1 MSRALEE
8 HLRRQFEHSRRF
20 FWHRLR
26 WRAVRKYVPGD
37 APLRLVDVGAGAGL
51 LGEYVTK
58 DRPNVAYEFA
68 EPIESLRADL
78 RQRFGE
84 QADATDRASFGD
96 ARVVTLL
103 DVLEH
108 QEDDRLF
115 FEQLVAKMAPGSQL
129 LLTVPANQRLWS
141 EWDVAL
147 GHFRRYDK
155 ASLAAC
161 CKGLPLDVQEI
172 SYLFPE
178 MVPMGKLRARRSR
191 KGKLEV
197 TEDSAE
203 FPDLPAI
210 ANDVLYG
217 VGSLSLDL
225 RRHSPLGTSV
235 FLAARV
241 RDSAG

>member
-1 MSRALEE
+1 MSQALEG

-26 WRAVRKYVPGD
+26 WKAVRGYVPADG
-37 APLRLVDVGAGAGL
+37 PLRLIDVGAGAGL

-68 EPIESLRADL
+68 EPIESLRTDL

-96 ARVVTLL
+96 AGVVTLL

-108 QEDDRLF
+108 QEHDRPF
-115 FEQLVAKMAPGSQL
+115 CEQLVAKMAPGAQL

-141 EWDVAL
+141 QWDVAL

-155 ASLAAC
+155 TSLKAC
-161 CKGLPLDVQEI
+161 FEGLPVDVQEV

-178 MVPMGKLRARRSR
+178 MVPLGKVRARRSR
-191 KGKLEV
+191 KGNLQV
-197 TEDSAE
+197 AEDSAE
-203 FPDLPAI
+203 FPDLPSVV
-210 ANDVLYG
+210 NDVLYG
-217 VGSLSLDL
+217 LGSISLDL
-225 RRHSPLGTSV
+225 RRHSPFGTSV

-241 RDSAG
+241 RDEAG